1 MSSRRAI
8 RLALLFLPL
17 LVFGLAWGIPYYSAR
32 LSLMLHGLPFAHVVP
47 KENLDV
53 FQFVKTDSMASRGI
67 VFSGGKAVGWI
78 CEPWGSFAS
87 YVAFS
92 DQPSFED
99 IEPYDFWFNVPLLI
113 AWSLRW
119 WLLLIQAVI
128 LLWWLRSREKRVR
141 YSVP

>member
-1 MSSRRAI
+1 
-8 RLALLFLPL
+8 LALLVTPL
-17 LVFGLAWGIPYYSAR
+17 FVFGLACGLPYYSAR
-32 LSLMLHGLPFAHVVP
+32 LSLTLHGLPFARVVP
-47 KENLDV
+47 KEKLNV
-53 FQFVKTDSMASRGI
+53 FQFVKTDSMAATAI

-99 IEPYDFWFNVPLLI
+99 IEPYDFWFNGPLLI

-128 LLWWLRSREKRVR
+128 LLSWLRSREKRVR